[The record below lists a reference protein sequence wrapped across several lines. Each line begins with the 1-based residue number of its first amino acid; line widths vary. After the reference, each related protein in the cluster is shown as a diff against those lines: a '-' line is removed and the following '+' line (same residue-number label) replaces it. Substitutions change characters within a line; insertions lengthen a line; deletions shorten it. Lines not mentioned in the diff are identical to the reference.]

1 MHSSRVCIANFS
13 DSHWCY
19 FNKRCKNSI
28 FRKEARRREL
38 KKNKKQRIL
47 VRNAVLKGKRP
58 QEIIEE
64 LEKIDDM
71 EYNPVTPCPLNQKV
85 MSEKRRKLMETWDR
99 VFEMYKKDAPDQFE
113 DVQKYWAAYQ
123 VHEKKKKNA
132 TTKKINPNT
141 KK

>member
-1 MHSSRVCIANFS
+1 
-13 DSHWCY
+13 
-19 FNKRCKNSI
+19 
-28 FRKEARRREL
+28 
-38 KKNKKQRIL
+38 
-47 VRNAVLKGKRP
+47 
-58 QEIIEE
+58 
-64 LEKIDDM
+64 M